1 MFPFHSWQTDTLD
14 CILRHHNQ
22 VLGSLGASV
31 VATTIVDVKEIVL
44 TVDDASKDCG
54 MVPSLVELL
63 VCGKWRRERKGR
75 KEGGKKK
82 GRERGEGER
91 D

>member
-14 CILRHHNQ
+14 CILCHHNQ

-31 VATTIVDVKEIVL
+31 VAAMIVDVKEIVL
-44 TVDDASKDCG
+44 TVDDASKDRG

-63 VCGKWRRERKGR
+63 VCGKWRRER
-75 KEGGKKK
+75 EGGKKR